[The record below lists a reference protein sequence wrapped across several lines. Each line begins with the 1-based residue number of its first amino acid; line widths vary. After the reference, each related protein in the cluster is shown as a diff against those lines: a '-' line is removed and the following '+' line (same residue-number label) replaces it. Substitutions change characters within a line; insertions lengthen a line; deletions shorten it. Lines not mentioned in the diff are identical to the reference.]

1 MATTLYYIHDPM
13 CSWCWGFKPAWQQLQ
28 ELLPEDIKVEYI
40 LGGLA
45 PDSVTPM
52 PTEMKNMLEQTWR
65 RIETQL
71 GTTFNYDFWTQCQPV
86 RTTYSACRAVIAA
99 QFQDQGKAMVSAIQE
114 AYYLRAMEPH
124 LATTHALL
132 AQELGLKLDVF
143 QTDLSSQR
151 VEIEFQRQLSFCQ
164 MLGVHSFPSLVLES
178 NSRYYSIPI
187 SYDSVE
193 SSLLEIKKHI

>member
-1 MATTLYYIHDPM
+1 MTTKLYYVHDPM

-28 ELLPEDIKVEYI
+28 ELLPDNIKVEYI

-65 RIETQL
+65 RIEAQL

-86 RTTYSACRAVIAA
+86 RTTYPACRAVIAA

-124 LATTHALL
+124 LATTHVLL

-143 QTDLSSQR
+143 QKDLSSQR

-164 MLGVHSFPSLVLES
+164 TLGAHSFPSLVLES
-178 NSRYYSIPI
+178 HGRYCSIPI
-187 SYDSVE
+187 SYDSPQA
-193 SSLLEIKKHI
+193 SLIEIKKYT